1 MLPKCCLPLKSQ
13 YSRGKCWLEKG
24 RLLYWGAK
32 QPGEKADLCLK
43 INSEDSAQPWKFQK
57 QESDVHHFGSG
68 SVFIILH
75 CGQTFFWFV
84 GGEITGWCSRN
95 LVLSLN
101 LPSSIRLQVLDA
113 AEEKKK
119 KKKKILLCLFLEK
132 EKGPCFIITLLVF
145 FVVVVAPSLL
155 LHFLPFLTSKCL
167 HLTFGTKGRAKKLNE
182 ILSYKWDTEDMER
195 FCTWE
200 DHRVLLPFIASYIW
214 ESILIILWLY
224 RVSYGKHSLWKSG
237 WNISY
242 LKITGLPVSVIM
254 ASLH

>member
-1 MLPKCCLPLKSQ
+1 MVGKGKTALLRRPANSRKDRLISKNQLWRFCSTMKVSKARKWRSSFWEWVSLHYPPLWANFLLI
-13 YSRGKCWLEKG
+13 CWWWDNRMVL
-24 RLLYWGAK
+24 
-32 QPGEKADLCLK
+32 
-43 INSEDSAQPWKFQK
+43 
-57 QESDVHHFGSG
+57 QESCSQPEFT
-68 SVFIILH
+68 ILYPAA
-75 CGQTFFWFV
+75 
-84 GGEITGWCSRN
+84 
-95 LVLSLN
+95 SLGCC
-101 LPSSIRLQVLDA
+101 RR
-113 AEEKKK
+113 KKK